1 MQRQQQALLS
11 AQQSASALPATSP
24 VQQQPPLAP
33 SPIPLAA
40 PVRMAAVQP
49 GELTYRTAG
58 EPSVLA
64 DWLFKVEQL
73 LSQLGVSADAWEE
86 RLRVVSLH
94 WDRQLDLWWQG
105 HCQQAR
111 AAGTPV
117 ASWAAFRAALQ
128 ANFVPTNDAEA
139 AASEL
144 LRLRMRSGETMDA
157 YMQRAALLLARSDGR
172 LPGEAAAR
180 AALDGVDASRFP
192 FTLSSARRL
201 MRQAP
206 AGSPLTFHA
215 MRAELTASAVDEP
228 QLGARGAASA
238 AVHMSARPQGGS
250 GSGGSTGHTGAGA
263 ARMTKQQLVQRVNA
277 LERVLHGGTGCDS
290 ETDEAEGPISAAPVS
305 TRPSPSTGGGK
316 RPSGQSRGAGSD
328 AARGGFSGKC
338 NKCGEPGHRATECV
352 SSKELR
358 SCLVCHQRG
367 HLVAACPQVRRG
379 AGGGN
384 GGNGGDGPEGA
395 TRSKNE

>member
-1 MQRQQQALLS
+1 MSSNKPRGAPGGRPRGGANAEVTPSSSRTQRGDPKAPAVVGDSAIGLFGAGGAESDASSSSPQGDIVAELRQQLQAMQLQMQRQQQALLS

-24 VQQQPPLAP
+24 LQQQPPLAP

-250 GSGGSTGHTGAGA
+250 GSGA
-263 ARMTKQQLVQRVNA
+263 ARMTKQ
-277 LERVLHGGTGCDS
+277 
-290 ETDEAEGPISAAPVS
+290 
-305 TRPSPSTGGGK
+305 
-316 RPSGQSRGAGSD
+316 
-328 AARGGFSGKC
+328 
-338 NKCGEPGHRATECV
+338 
-352 SSKELR
+352 
-358 SCLVCHQRG
+358 

-379 AGGGN
+379 AGGS
-384 GGNGGDGPEGA
+384 NGGDGGNGPEGA